1 MTTATPCTELRD
13 MIVYRTEDLIRATEK
28 ELDAAYWDDKPT
40 DQLKERLQNLYN
52 HLSHGQEY
60 TTNW

>member
-1 MTTATPCTELRD
+1 MTTATPYTELRG
-13 MIVYRTEDLIRATEK
+13 MIVYRTEDLIRAAEK

-40 DQLKERLQNLYN
+40 DKLKERLRQLYN
-52 HLSHGQEY
+52 YLSYGQEY